1 MELTG
6 RVVVLTGAAHG
17 IGAAMARRFAA
28 EGAAGVVVSDV
39 DLDGAARVADE
50 IATAGGQAVAAAA
63 DATSKQDLKAL
74 VATARAEFGP
84 VDLFCAN
91 AGAAFGTGVHASGEQ
106 WQKSWEINVLQHVHA
121 AQVVLPA
128 MLARGEGYLL
138 ITASAAGLLGTPGD
152 APYSVTKHAAVGLA
166 EWLAITY
173 RPRGVQVSA
182 LCPLGVRTALLEP
195 GIAAGHPAALAIAA
209 AAPLLE
215 PEEVADAVVRG
226 LGKEEFLILPHE
238 SVRESFARKAR
249 AVDAWID
256 EMAVQGG

>member
-6 RVVVLTGAAHG
+6 RVVALTGAAHG

-39 DLDGAARVADE
+39 DAAGAVRVAGE
-50 IATAGGQAVAAAA
+50 IAAAGGRAVAVTA
-63 DATSKQDLKAL
+63 DATSKKDLKAL

-91 AGAAFGTGVHASGEQ
+91 AGAAFGTGVHAADEQ
-106 WQKSWEINVLQHVHA
+106 WQRSWEINVMQHVHA

-138 ITASAAGLLGTPGD
+138 ITASGAGLLGIPGD

-173 RPRGVQVSA
+173 RPRGVRVSA

-209 AAPLLE
+209 AAPLID
-215 PEEVADAVVRG
+215 PEDVADAVVRG
-226 LGKEEFLILPHE
+226 LGEEKFLILPHE
-238 SVRESFARKAR
+238 SVRESFARKAG

-256 EMAVQGG
+256 EMAVGG

>member
-39 DLDGAARVADE
+39 DAAGAGRVADE
-50 IATAGGQAVAAAA
+50 IAAAGGRAVAVTA
-63 DATSKQDLKAL
+63 DATSKMDLKAL

-84 VDLFCAN
+84 VDVFCAN
-91 AGAAFGTGVHASGEQ
+91 AGAAFGTGVHAADEQ
-106 WQKSWEINVLQHVHA
+106 WQKSWEINVMQHVHA

-128 MLARGEGYLL
+128 MLARGDGYLL
-138 ITASAAGLLGTPGD
+138 ITASGAGLLGIPGD

-173 RPRGVQVSA
+173 RPRGVRVSA

-209 AAPLLE
+209 AAPLLD
-215 PEEVADAVVRG
+215 PEDVAEAVVRG
-226 LGKEEFLILPHE
+226 LGEEEFLILPHE
-238 SVRESFARKAR
+238 SVRESFARKAG